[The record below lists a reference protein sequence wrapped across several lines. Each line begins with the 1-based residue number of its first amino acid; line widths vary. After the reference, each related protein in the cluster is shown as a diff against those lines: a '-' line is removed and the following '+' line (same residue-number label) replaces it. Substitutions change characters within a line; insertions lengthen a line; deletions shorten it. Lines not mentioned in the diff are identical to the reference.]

1 MHRSSADGGAME
13 GEFAA
18 APGYRAPVNDA
29 ANSPDAPRPRP
40 LRKDRRPLVVVVGVI
55 SIAILAQL
63 FSWWDQQRQ
72 RAGVTPVRQDP
83 LVEEAR
89 ARVEALAA
97 APALPAL
104 ADPAADP
111 AAHAS
116 AARLREIDERFRQGA
131 AMLHA
136 GRHELAVSA
145 LHRVLELAP
154 KLPEAH
160 VNMGFALLGL
170 ERPEEALAFFVGA
183 ADLKP
188 ELTNAYYGMALAH
201 EALGDL
207 RLAIETMETYLHLEQ
222 AQSYHT
228 RRAAA
233 AVWEWRAR
241 INGVPMT
248 PEELAAAEQAAA
260 ADGVGVAPTGTD
272 AAPASPA
279 AGDGVN

>member
-1 MHRSSADGGAME
+1 MD
-13 GEFAA
+13 GEFAVP
-18 APGYRAPVNDA
+18 PGYRAPVNDA
-29 ANSPDAPRPRP
+29 ANSPAATRPRP
-40 LRKDRRPLVVVVGVI
+40 ARKDRRPLVVVVAVI

-72 RAGVTPVRQDP
+72 DAGVTPLRQDP
-83 LVEEAR
+83 LLEEAR

-116 AARLREIDERFRQGA
+116 AARLREIDDRFRQSA

-154 KLPEAH
+154 MLPEAH
-160 VNMGFALLGL
+160 ANMGFALLGL

-188 ELTNAYYGMALAH
+188 ELNNAYYGMALAH

-207 RLAIETMETYLHLEQ
+207 RLAVETMETYLHLER
-222 AQSYHT
+222 AESYLT

-241 INGVPMT
+241 LDGVPMT
-248 PEELAAAEQAAA
+248 PEELAAAQQAAA
-260 ADGVGVAPTGTD
+260 ND
-272 AAPASPA
+272 AGAATPDTVPVLPAG
-279 AGDGVN
+279 GDGTN